1 MLTTV
6 IGAYPKPSFLNLTDW
21 FNTNKTDKKYPTKYY
36 NEEIND
42 FGKNA
47 EDLFLKATKQVIKD
61 QELCGLDIITD
72 GEVRREN
79 YVHYHCRHLLG
90 IDFSFLTEKPAR
102 SGSYTSFLPTIA
114 SKVEADKPFL
124 VDEWK
129 KNQSLTKKDLKITIP
144 GPLTIT
150 DTVANKFY
158 KTDEELGFDLAK
170 AINIEV
176 KRLVEAGC
184 KYIQI
189 DEPLFARKPEEAL
202 NYGIRNLEIC
212 FEGINNPKIEKIMHM
227 CCGYPDKLDAIN
239 YPKAPLDSYKKI
251 SKQLDSSIL
260 DAISIEDAHRYNDE
274 EIFEDFKN
282 KKLILG
288 LIKIASSKEETEQE
302 IEQRI
307 KAVLRYIDKE
317 RLIAAPDCGL
327 GFLPR
332 ELAIKKL
339 TTMVNAARKF
349 I

>member
-1 MLTTV
+1 M
-6 IGAYPKPSFLNLTDW
+6 P
-21 FNTNKTDKKYPTKYY
+21 
-36 NEEIND
+36 
-42 FGKNA
+42 
-47 EDLFLKATKQVIKD
+47 
-61 QELCGLDIITD
+61 
-72 GEVRREN
+72 R
-79 YVHYHCRHLLG
+79 
-90 IDFSFLTEKPAR
+90 
-102 SGSYTSFLPTIA
+102 
-114 SKVEADKPFL
+114 
-124 VDEWK
+124 
-129 KNQSLTKKDLKITIP
+129 LKITYEKEI
-144 GPLTIT
+144 
-150 DTVANKFY
+150 VAKLMSKLSLKNKH
-158 KTDEELGFDLAK
+158 D
-170 AINIEV
+170 V
-176 KRLVEAGC
+176 
-184 KYIQI
+184 
-189 DEPLFARKPEEAL
+189 
-202 NYGIRNLEIC
+202 
-212 FEGINNPKIEKIMHM
+212 PKIEKIMHM

>member
-1 MLTTV
+1 MITTV
-6 IGAYPKPSFLNLTDW
+6 IGAYPKPEFLKLTDW
-21 FNTNKTDKKYPTKYY
+21 FNTNKTDKKYPTKHYTD
-36 NEEIND
+36 EINK
-42 FGKNA
+42 FGKDA
-47 EDLFLKATKQVIKD
+47 EDLFSTATQQVIKD
-61 QELCGLDIITD
+61 QEQCGLDIITD

-90 IDFSFLTEKPAR
+90 IDFSVLTEKPAR
-102 SGSYTSFLPTIA
+102 SGSYTSFLPTVV
-114 SKVEADKPFL
+114 SKVEAGKPFL

-158 KTDEELGFDLAK
+158 KSDEELGFDLAK

-176 KRLVEAGC
+176 KRLVNEGC

-202 NYGIRNLEIC
+202 NYGIKNLEIC
-212 FEGINNPKIEKIMHM
+212 FEGINNLNVEKIMHM
-227 CCGYPDKLDAIN
+227 CCGYPDRLDAIN

-274 EIFEDFKN
+274 ELFKDFKN

-307 KAVLRYIDKE
+307 ITALKYIDKE

-332 ELAIKKL
+332 ELAMKKL
-339 TTMVNAARKF
+339 TKMVKVSKKF
-349 I
+349 

>member
-102 SGSYTSFLPTIA
+102 SGSYTSFLPTIV

-288 LIKIASSKEETEQE
+288 LIKIASSKEETEKE
-302 IEQRI
+302 IDQRI
-307 KAVLRYIDKE
+307 KAALRLS
-317 RLIAAPDCGL
+317 LIH
-327 GFLPR
+327 
-332 ELAIKKL
+332 I
-339 TTMVNAARKF
+339 
-349 I
+349 